1 MKTKKIL
8 ISTTC
13 IILSVSLFFSLF
25 RLYKIH
31 DSLSINQYVK
41 YYSRREIP
49 NEYKWD
55 PSHVYDSEE
64 ELDDEIDN
72 ANNLLALCMTDLRE
86 LDACSVNE
94 LLDNYFALEQK
105 AIKLSNYLQL
115 YELIGEDE
123 VVEQKNKINSIYQ
136 KTSSIYS
143 FVCSILI
150 SFSSEEIE
158 QIYMDS
164 TKYQKVIEYIRK
176 HKEEIIGDE
185 NLNNII
191 NQINQ
196 NYNTLTDSLDF
207 PRIKYSDG
215 STLDLNYSTFI
226 LSMQNKNRD
235 LRRNVYTTYYETY
248 KDNFEKLA
256 ENLLNYTFFCDLYSK
271 TKGFDSTLDF
281 CLWRTGVNENVFN
294 SSVNMVVDNIELFSR
309 YNQRKSEIISV
320 ENFQMYDV
328 YVSPYK
334 ESNIYIPY
342 EEAKEIIINAL
353 TPLGEEYISV
363 VKRAFEE
370 NWIDVYSSRDKEDN
384 SLQIDFY
391 DVHPYI
397 LINYQG
403 TESDLYTL
411 IHEIGHAVQSYALSQ
426 EYEYW
431 EFGVPEFL
439 IEVPSTLNE
448 ILLSE
453 YLLMS
458 SSNDEEHINNAFS
471 YLDKIK
477 TNVFKQAQIT
487 MFESEIYNNKATY
500 AGNINDIYKKINDR
514 FYDGTVNSDELISY
528 EWCRLSS
535 LYMNFYAYQYI
546 TSFGAAMQIYDSLN
560 SKKECLTIGKYDDP
574 IQFMQQYDI
583 NFESKDM
590 YSALFDK
597 MEQLLVIVE

>member
-1 MKTKKIL
+1 MKIKKIL

-13 IILSVSLFFSLF
+13 IILSLSLFFSLF
-25 RLYKIH
+25 KLYKIH
-31 DSLSINQYVK
+31 DSLSVNQYVT
-41 YYSRREIP
+41 YYSRSEIP
-49 NEYKWD
+49 NKYKWD
-55 PSHVYDSEE
+55 TSHIYASKE

-86 LDACSVNE
+86 LDEGNINK
-94 LLDNYFALEQK
+94 LLDDYFTLEQK

-115 YELIGEDE
+115 YELIGEDDA
-123 VVEQKNKINSIYQ
+123 VEQKNTIKSIYQ

-143 FVCSILI
+143 FVCSIII
-150 SFSSEEIE
+150 SFSPMEIE
-158 QIYMDS
+158 QIYTDS
-164 TKYQKVIEYIRK
+164 TKYQKVIENIRK
-176 HKEEIIGDE
+176 HKEEINGDE

-191 NQINQ
+191 NQIKQ
-196 NYNTLTDSLDF
+196 NYNTLTDLIDF
-207 PRIKYSDG
+207 PSIKYSDG
-215 STLDLNYSTFI
+215 STLDLSYPTFI

-235 LRRNVYTTYYETY
+235 LRKNVYTTYYETY
-248 KDNFEKLA
+248 KDNFENLA
-256 ENLLNYTFFCDLYSK
+256 ENLLNYTFFCDLYCK

-281 CLWRTGVNENVFN
+281 CLWKTGVNENVYD
-294 SSVNMVVDNIELFSR
+294 SSVNVVVDNIELFSR
-309 YNQRKSEIISV
+309 YNQRKSEILSV
-320 ENFQMYDV
+320 EKFQMYDV

-334 ESNIYIPY
+334 DRNIYIPY

-353 TPLGEEYISV
+353 TPLGEEYIAV

-370 NWIDVYSSRDKEDN
+370 NWVDVYSSRDKEDN

-403 TESDLYTL
+403 TENDLYTL
-411 IHEIGHAVQSYALSQ
+411 IHEIGHSVQSYALSQ

-431 EFGVPEFL
+431 ESGVPEFL
-439 IEVPSTLNE
+439 IEVSSTLNE

-453 YLLMS
+453 YLLRS
-458 SSNDEEHINNAFS
+458 SLNDGERINNAFS
-471 YLDKIK
+471 YLEKIK
-477 TNVFKQAQIT
+477 TNVFRQAQIT
-487 MFESEIYNNKATY
+487 MFESEIYNNKTVD
-500 AGNINDIYKKINDR
+500 AGNINDIYKRINDW
-514 FYDGTVNSDELISY
+514 FYNGTVNSDELISY

-546 TSFGAAMQIYDSLN
+546 TSFGAAMQIYDSLDT
-560 SKKECLTIGKYDDP
+560 KKECLTIGKYDDP
-574 IQFMQQYDI
+574 IQFMKQYDI
-583 NFESKDM
+583 DFESKDM